1 MDRDSGV
8 YFELNEC
15 NSLCTDFAFKAALIN
30 CQLSKVKFGDVAVI
44 VQASV
49 IVYHFL
55 TPTIIH
61 QR

>member
-15 NSLCTDFAFKAALIN
+15 NSLCTDFAVKVALIN
-30 CQLSKVKFGDVAVI
+30 CELSKPNFWDVAVI
-44 VQASV
+44 AQASV

-55 TPTIIH
+55 TPTVTR